1 MKLFAIIRTRGAA
14 WSAGLRLEDQPEW
27 DAHPLFMNGLHRE
40 GFIVLGGPLE
50 DTPDVLLIA
59 RASGSDEIAKRLQDD
74 PWTPLDLLRI
84 SRISPWTLR
93 LGALPGAA

>member
-1 MKLFAIIRTRGAA
+1 
-14 WSAGLRLEDQPEW
+14 LEDQPEW
-27 DAHPLFMNGLHRE
+27 DAHASFMNGLHRE

-59 RASGSDEIAKRLQDD
+59 RGSGSDEIAKRLPDD
-74 PWTPLDLLRI
+74 PRTPLDLLRI

-93 LGALPGAA
+93 LGTLPCAA